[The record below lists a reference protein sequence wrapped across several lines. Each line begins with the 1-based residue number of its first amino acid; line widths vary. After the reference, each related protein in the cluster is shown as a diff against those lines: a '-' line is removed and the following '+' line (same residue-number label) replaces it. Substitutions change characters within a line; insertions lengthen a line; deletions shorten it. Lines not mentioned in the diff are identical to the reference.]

1 VTDSS
6 DSDHEATAEDET
18 PRGAAK
24 PEELDGRGGEERESE
39 IPPEV
44 RDDDDFDRDMYGEAR
59 EIVDPDQHRDEEEY
73 DCSNR

>member
-18 PRGAAK
+18 PHGAAK
-24 PEELDGRGGEERESE
+24 PEDLDGREGKEGQEDKSE

-44 RDDDDFDRDMYGEAR
+44 RDSEDIDHDKYGEAR
-59 EIVDPDQHRDEEEY
+59 ETVNPDQHRDEEEY
-73 DCSNR
+73 D